1 MRQKFIKAVGQLQE
15 LFQELYDQGKID
27 PDQAE
32 RYNQAQKEIVNYD
45 SWIQNQQQ
53 IKLKV
58 DLPWNDKVFIEAW
71 KLWKDYKKQ
80 QFRFTYKEIGEQAAL
95 KDLADLSKGDM
106 NTAIQIIHQ
115 SIKKSWK
122 GFFALKQNNKEV
134 EESNLNSHKSNLL
147 TRLMND

>member
-15 LFQELYDQGKID
+15 LFQELYDQGKIE

-58 DLPWNDKVFIEAW
+58 DLPWDDEKFIEAW

-106 NTAIQIIHQ
+106 NIAIQIIHQ

-122 GFFALKQNNKEV
+122 GFFAIKQTKKEV
-134 EESNLNSHKSNLL
+134 EESNLNDHKNNLL
-147 TRLMND
+147 TRLMTD